1 MILTTAVVSLTPAET
16 SDRAGA
22 ESQDAEQVPLP
33 AHTAVYEVL
42 RRGSKIGEVHVS
54 LSVNDQGIWRYH
66 TETVA
71 TATLAKL
78 LRVSAE
84 ESAQFV
90 WRNDFVLPLTYRQVA
105 RAPTRTRFWQH
116 QMDWRT
122 GQASSENHEGD
133 LTIELEDEL
142 LDPLTLRLQV
152 AVSLQ
157 NPANRGQDLQF
168 RVLERD
174 EVEDQFFF
182 HLDQTRVT
190 VPAGCFDAVHL
201 HRFRREGSSRNYESW
216 HAERFAWL
224 PLRLL
229 QLKDGEPSLDI
240 QLLRTSI
247 ELGPDEC

>member
-1 MILTTAVVSLTPAET
+1 MAAWWSGTAAADVSAANTPV
-16 SDRAGA
+16 
-22 ESQDAEQVPLP
+22 AEQAPLP
-33 AHTAVYEVL
+33 QHSAVYEVL
-42 RRGSKIGEVHVS
+42 RRGSKIGEVHVD
-54 LSVNDQGIWRYH
+54 LSKNPNGLWSYH

-90 WRNDFVLPLTYRQVA
+90 WRDGFAIPLTYRQIA

-116 QMDWRT
+116 EIDWQA
-122 GQASSENHEGD
+122 GQTRSETHQGELN
-133 LTIELEDEL
+133 IPLEDGL

-152 AVSLQ
+152 AVALQ
-157 NPANRGQDLQF
+157 DPTQRGKDLQF

-174 EVEDQFFF
+174 EVEKQYFYF
-182 HLDQTRVT
+182 LDRSAVT
-190 VPAGCFDAVHL
+190 VPAGCFDAIHL

-224 PLRLL
+224 PVRIL
-229 QLKDGEPSLDI
+229 QLKDGEPALDI
-240 QLLRTSI
+240 QLLSTSI
-247 ELGPDEC
+247 DLDVNDC